1 MSAPASTAP
10 MNFSATSS
18 ASQPSPRTPKQRR
31 HGGQRDEDPSSQ
43 RPDPAFKR
51 PFLPHS
57 PPSLSLDFGQGRTTR
72 CGMRDLRESKLVAEK
87 NQKWSGRPLCNPN
100 QNTFTFTGCRS
111 QCTGA
116 RGVIWIM
123 VRSFAHHLRSP
134 HSLHRCAQTYHPAP
148 TLCLFGFECAS
159 AAVYAA
165 LCSVT
170 GCMYISQA

>member
-1 MSAPASTAP
+1 MG
-10 MNFSATSS
+10 
-18 ASQPSPRTPKQRR
+18 SP
-31 HGGQRDEDPSSQ
+31 GILYSQ
-43 RPDPAFKR
+43 RACA
-51 PFLPHS
+51 
-57 PPSLSLDFGQGRTTR
+57 LSAR
-72 CGMRDLRESKLVAEK
+72 CLRCLRAVCAQCSYFPGMRDLRESKLVAEK